1 MILPSEICHFSAC
14 LTELFLS
21 PDTLL
26 SYCQIVTPMWLISKV
41 FHKNLL
47 TFFSQKR
54 CSAASFCWQIRN
66 TFVHLLSFAIND
78 IVSSRSVA
86 DHCDRISNLFF
97 NKFNILSAVLR
108 QFFVCLDS
116 ADITFPSRKCLQYR
130 FCFSRRCVTGNS
142 VVTSPLIS

>member
-1 MILPSEICHFSAC
+1 MSFFC
-14 LTELFLS
+14 LLDRTFLS

-47 TFFSQKR
+47 TFFHKKR

-78 IVSSRSVA
+78 IVSWSVA

-130 FCFSRRCVTGNS
+130 FCFFHEMCYRNS